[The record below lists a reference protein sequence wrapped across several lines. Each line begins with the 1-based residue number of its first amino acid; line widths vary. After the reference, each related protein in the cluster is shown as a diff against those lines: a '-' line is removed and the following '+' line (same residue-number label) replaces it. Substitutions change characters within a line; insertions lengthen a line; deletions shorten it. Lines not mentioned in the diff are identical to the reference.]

1 MSGDNFYLTP
11 EGAEKIRQELEDLRG
26 PQREELARRL
36 RHAVQQGDLSENADY
51 IMAKED
57 QAFLE
62 GRIMELEI
70 LLRDAVVVEKDAQSD
85 VVEIGTL
92 VTVIEDGYPPETF
105 HLVGKKE
112 VNPGEGK
119 ISYESPIGKALIGKR
134 IGESTTA
141 DTPGGPITYTILGI
155 D

>member
-1 MSGDNFYLTP
+1 MSDNDFYLTP
-11 EGAEKIRQELEDLRG
+11 EGAKKIRQELEELKG
-26 PQREELARRL
+26 PQREELAKRL

-70 LLRDAVVVEKDAQSD
+70 LLRDAVVVEKNAQSE
-85 VVEIGTL
+85 VVEIGSL
-92 VTVIEDGYPPETF
+92 VTVVENGYQPETF

-112 VNPGEGK
+112 INPSEGK

-134 IGESTTA
+134 IGETA
-141 DTPGGPITYTILGI
+141 TAETPGGQISYRVLGI